1 MFKIRKITIIWTI
14 FIIPILLGLFV
25 LFFSQKALG
34 LGDEITYGYNFKD
47 GSQITSI
54 SDIVPSQI
62 EHYKSIN
69 GRTLAHSLCQIYIP
83 FLGKTAFAV
92 SNALVWVALLLLMA
106 NLLSI
111 KYDDWKMMALLAS
124 LIFIGFRTKFTPTC
138 QIGYPWM
145 FALVTA
151 FLLVLRKFGKE
162 QEKPWKSYNLI
173 WAVPFAFIAGWSQE
187 ALVVGVSAAL
197 GLLVLLN
204 IKKVTLPQWV
214 LLVCFAAGVLM
225 VCLSPPNLERSG
237 GSPSSSAILP
247 PVIMGLAKFFF
258 YLKISYLL
266 IIFILYLLISKR
278 AKLKELIYSAW
289 FYWVVWAVMLAFNF
303 FISVYGNRQLF
314 GMEYAAI
321 AIIVKYV
328 QLYVLPEKDKY
339 KKASNIVLAV
349 LAVWV
354 SIVAINNTT
363 YLSHHNKVFNY
374 IDSSYKSSADGM
386 VYYDF
391 TAKDVTFQDTY
402 PSDAFTW
409 HALNTLARSYG
420 REKRLN
426 VVPTL
431 CEGLKTIPEEN
442 GWKRIAKGAIAVV
455 IDKNNPPKSVKVKR
469 SLFKKH
475 FSDMVVN
482 IGDPIFENDYN
493 KVVLVYEKLP
503 FVKNDNVVFE

>member
-1 MFKIRKITIIWTI
+1 MSRKKIDWKVL
-14 FIIPILLGLFV
+14 IIPAILAV
-25 LFFSQKALG
+25 LVFAFSQSALW
-34 LGDEITYGYNFKD
+34 LGDEITYNYSFKD

-92 SNALVWVALLLLMA
+92 SNAFVWVALLLLMA

-111 KYDDWKMMALLAS
+111 KYDNWKMMALLAS

-162 QEKPWKSYNLI
+162 QENPWKSYNLI

-187 ALVVGVSAAL
+187 ALVIGVAAAL

-204 IKKVTLPQWV
+204 IKKVSLSQWA
-214 LLVCFAAGVLM
+214 LLVSFAAGVLM
-225 VCLSPPNLERSG
+225 VCLSPANLERSG
-237 GSPSSSAILP
+237 GTPGSSTLLP
-247 PVIMGLAKFFF
+247 PVIMGIAKFFF
-258 YLKISYLL
+258 YLRITYLL
-266 IIFILYLLISKR
+266 IIFVLYLLISKK

-289 FYWVVWAVMLAFNF
+289 FYWVVWTVMLAFNF

-314 GMEYAAI
+314 GMEFAAI
-321 AIIVKYV
+321 AIIVKYL
-328 QLYVLPEKDKY
+328 QLYIIPEGDKY
-339 KKASNIVLAV
+339 KKAGNIILATM
-349 LAVWV
+349 AVWV
-354 SIVAINNTT
+354 AIVAVNNARFI
-363 YLSHHNKVFNY
+363 SHHSQVLKY
-374 IDSSYKSSADGM
+374 IESSYNTSADGI

-426 VVPTL
+426 VVPKL
-431 CEGLKTIPEEN
+431 CEGLNADPQEN
-442 GWKRIAKGAIAVV
+442 GWKRIAKGTIAIVV
-455 IDKNNPPKSVKVKR
+455 DKNNPPKAIKVSR
-469 SLFKKH
+469 TLFKRH
-475 FSDMVVN
+475 FSDIGVN
-482 IGDPIFENDYN
+482 MGDPVFENDNN
-493 KVVLVYEKLP
+493 KVLLVYEKLP
-503 FVKNDNVVFE
+503 LVKNENVVFE

>member
-1 MFKIRKITIIWTI
+1 MGKNKVDWRVL
-14 FIIPILLGLFV
+14 IIPAILAVLVFV
-25 LFFSQKALG
+25 FSQSALW
-34 LGDEITYGYNFKD
+34 LGDEITYNYSFKD

-54 SDIVPSQI
+54 SDIIPSQI

-69 GRTLAHSLCQIYIP
+69 GRTLAHTLCQIYIP

-106 NLLSI
+106 KLFSI
-111 KYDDWKMMALLAS
+111 KYEDWKMMALLAS
-124 LIFIGFRTKFTPTC
+124 LILIGFRTKFTPTC

-151 FLLVLRKFGKE
+151 FLIVLRKFGKE
-162 QEKPWKSYNLI
+162 QGTPWKSYNLV
-173 WAVPFAFIAGWSQE
+173 WAVPFAYIAGWSQE
-187 ALVVGVSAAL
+187 AMVIGVAAAL

-225 VCLSPPNLERSG
+225 VCLSPANLERSG
-237 GSPSSSAILP
+237 GTPGSSTLLP
-247 PVIMGLAKFFF
+247 PVVMGIAKFFF
-258 YLKISYLL
+258 YLRITYLL
-266 IIFILYLLISKR
+266 IILVLYLLITKK
-278 AKLKELIYSAW
+278 AKFKELIYSAW
-289 FYWVVWAVMLAFNF
+289 FYWVIWAVMLAFNF

-314 GMEYAAI
+314 GMEFAAI
-321 AIIVKYV
+321 AIIIKYI
-328 QLYVLPEKDKY
+328 QLYIIPEGDKY
-339 KKASNIVLAV
+339 KKASNIVLAA

-354 SIVAINNTT
+354 AVVAVNNMA
-363 YLSHHNKVFNY
+363 YLSHHSKVLNY
-374 IDSSYKSSADGM
+374 IDSSYKASADGM
-386 VYYDF
+386 VFYDF
-391 TAKDVTFQDTY
+391 SAKDVTFQDTY

-431 CEGLKTIPEEN
+431 CEGLMTTQEEN
-442 GWKRIAKGAIAVV
+442 GWKRIAQGAIAVV
-455 IDKNNPPKSVKVKR
+455 IDKNNPPKSVRVKR
-469 SLFKKH
+469 TLFKRH
-475 FSDMVVN
+475 FSDMGVN
-482 IGDPIFENDYN
+482 LGDPIFENDDN

-503 FVKNDNVVFE
+503 FVKNDIVVFE